1 MMKKYMRFL
10 TAVSAVAMILN
21 PCALLPVHAEHVQKI
36 VILGDSIATGK
47 SLAKDE
53 KSYVD
58 LLEEYTN
65 IHVQNFAQDTYTTGD
80 ILSCMQTAQVQQAL
94 AQADVICINA
104 GEHDIMDGFLLT
116 ADSFMK
122 EFAFEKFTDVF
133 QANLPDYG
141 FTDEN
146 DLIPYANEMASA
158 IRANQKTAG
167 ENILLI
173 NQELEKYPDAKI
185 IYQTAYNMLDTL
197 DFIDTLSAKRKSAYN
212 GILNPAKTTLKTYLN
227 DNITQFAQEH
237 ESCILIDTCTG
248 FSGNAWQYTN
258 LYDLELNPTASGH
271 AWIADTIIK
280 EANLSRTGD
289 VNADTSVNASDAA
302 NVLQHAANIGAGG
315 NGLFNDDE
323 LKGADVDGDGTVN
336 SRDASQIL
344 IYAAWEGSGK
354 HYFFLKADESE
365 LADPDPTQP
374 TDTELADPDPTQ
386 PTDTELADPDPT
398 QPTDTELA
406 DPDPT
411 QPTDTELADPDPT
424 QPTDTELADPDPTQP
439 TDTELA
445 DPDPVQP
452 V

>member
-1 MMKKYMRFL
+1 MKKTKKYIQVL
-10 TAVSAVAMILN
+10 TALSAFSVMLN
-21 PCALLPVHAEHVQKI
+21 TCALLPVKAEHVHKI
-36 VILGDSIATGK
+36 VVLGDSIATGQN
-47 SLAKDE
+47 LAEDE

-65 IHVQNFAQDTYTTGD
+65 FHVQNFAKDNYMTGD
-80 ILSCMQTAQVQQAL
+80 VLTCMQDAQVQQAL
-94 AQADVICINA
+94 AQADVICINV
-104 GEHDIMDGFLLT
+104 GEHDIMDEFLVT

-122 EFAFEKFTDVF
+122 EFAFQKFTDVF
-133 QANLPDYG
+133 QAKLQDYG

-146 DLIPYANEMASA
+146 DLIPYANEMAA
-158 IRANQKTAG
+158 AVRTNQKTAG
-167 ENILLI
+167 ENIQLI
-173 NQELEKYPDAKI
+173 NQELEKYSNAKI

-212 GILNPAKTTLKTYLN
+212 SIMKPAQTALKTYVN
-227 DNITQFAQEH
+227 DPITQFA
-237 ESCILIDTCTG
+237 ESHDNCILIDTLTG
-248 FSGNAWQYTN
+248 FAGNAWQYTN

-280 EANLSRTGD
+280 ESGLSRTGD
-289 VNADTSVNASDAA
+289 VNDDTSVNASDAA
-302 NVLQHAANIGAGG
+302 DVLQHAASVGAGG
-315 NGLFNDDE
+315 NGKFTDDQMI
-323 LKGADVDGDGTVN
+323 GADVNGDGNIN
-336 SRDASQIL
+336 SSDASQIL

-354 HYFFLKADESE
+354 HYFFLTADGSE

-386 PTDTELADPDPT
+386 PTDTELTDPDPT
-398 QPTDTELA
+398 QPTDTEL
-406 DPDPT
+406 D
-411 QPTDTELADPDPT
+411 DPDPT